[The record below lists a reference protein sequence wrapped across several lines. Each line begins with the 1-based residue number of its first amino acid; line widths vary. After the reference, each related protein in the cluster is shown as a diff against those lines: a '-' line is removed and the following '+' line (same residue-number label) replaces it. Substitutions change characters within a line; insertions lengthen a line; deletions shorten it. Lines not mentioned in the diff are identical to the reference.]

1 MEKTNRYLPLLLI
14 FVFVIVTWFAWN
26 TPFIYPIKLFTV
38 TMHETGH
45 ALAASILG
53 GKAVKFA
60 VNPQQGGI
68 TQYQISE
75 TMQGWKKFIII
86 SAGYLGSIIIGAIL
100 LLLSHTWV
108 APWLPWLIGFGLLF
122 ETIFFVRD
130 WFTAGVCAI
139 AILFFGAVG
148 LIAPNS
154 IRGFIG
160 KFIATVSCCYAI
172 FDIRDDVLRFGSAQR
187 MGSDAHA
194 LQVLTGVPYYIWG
207 ILWIILSII
216 ILYKVLRFITKDK
229 GQGGKGA
236 RGQEGN
242 GIGNSDFGVRN

>member
-1 MEKTNRYLPLLLI
+1 METLNRYLPLLLI
-14 FVFVIVTWFAWN
+14 FAFVTVTWFAWN
-26 TPFIYPIKLFTV
+26 TIFIYPIKLFTV

-53 GKAVKFA
+53 GKAVKLA
-60 VNPQQGGI
+60 VNRQQGGI

-75 TMQGWKKFIII
+75 TMQGWKKFIIA

-100 LLLSHTWV
+100 LLLSHTW
-108 APWLPWLIGFGLLF
+108 AASWLPWLIGLGLLL
-122 ETIFFVRD
+122 ETAFFVRD
-130 WFTAGVCAI
+130 WFTAGICAI

-154 IRGFIG
+154 IRVFIA

-172 FDIRDDVLRFGSAQR
+172 FDIRDDVLRFGSEQR

-194 LQVLTGVPYYIWG
+194 LQGLTGIPYYLWG
-207 ILWIILSII
+207 ILWIIVSIA

-229 GQGGKGA
+229 GLSVESVESPYKSA
-236 RGQEGN
+236 SIN
-242 GIGNSDFGVRN
+242 DNK